1 MILKPF
7 KKYLTRSHCPAE
19 VFKVEGAR
27 EGRVCGVVNVGNG
40 WEVCEWNLYGSRLG
54 RFFNVYSPRDLIEEV
69 GNVSCM
75 CKSDKEISNA

>member
-27 EGRVCGVVNVGNG
+27 HGRVCGVVNVGNG
-40 WEVCEWNLYGSRLG
+40 WEVCEWDLHGNRIGG
-54 RFFNVYSPRDLIEEV
+54 FFPVCNPRDLIEEV
-69 GNVSCM
+69 GSVSCM
-75 CKSDKEISNA
+75 CKPDKQINNG